1 MIRLKLGFNDKNIT
15 MKTTLLFTLLTL
27 FSVTSM
33 AQTTHTFYVTSTPNT
48 PGIYTVS
55 DTTVEVGDIVE
66 FVNSNTNAQWNVE
79 VDGNLLAGYNP
90 TPVLNVGQTIYS
102 YTFQSSDLGTMD
114 ILVSTGMVGNYMQYV
129 HFTVVNPS
137 TTGVEDLS
145 DVTFSVFPNP
155 TSDFLNVSTSDNIE
169 SIKVFDMNGRLVL
182 SDTYNTSSVKLDVMS
197 LTNGFY
203 TVLVNDVKPI
213 KFIKNK

>member
-1 MIRLKLGFNDKNIT
+1 MDINKNI
-15 MKTTLLFTLLTL
+15 
-27 FSVTSM
+27 
-33 AQTTHTFYVTSTPNT
+33 
-48 PGIYTVS
+48 
-55 DTTVEVGDIVE
+55 
-66 FVNSNTNAQWNVE
+66 
-79 VDGNLLAGYNP
+79 
-90 TPVLNVGQTIYS
+90 
-102 YTFQSSDLGTMD
+102 
-114 ILVSTGMVGNYMQYV
+114 

-182 SDTYNTSSVKLDVMS
+182 SDTYNTSNVKLDVMS
-197 LTNGFY
+197 LTNGYY

-213 KFIKNK
+213 KFIKN

>member
-1 MIRLKLGFNDKNIT
+1 
-15 MKTTLLFTLLTL
+15 MKTLKTFLLALVTL

-33 AQTTHTFYVTSTPNT
+33 AQADHTFHVTQTAYQ
-48 PGIYTVS
+48 PGTYTIS
-55 DTTVEVGDIVE
+55 DTTVEVGDVVE
-66 FVNSNTNAQWNVE
+66 FVNSFSNVMFE
-79 VDGNLLAGYNP
+79 VKIDGVGVYT
-90 TPVLNVGQTIYS
+90 TPGTLSMGNVIYT
-102 YTFQSSDLGTMD
+102 YTFQPSDLGTMD

-169 SIKVFDMNGRLVL
+169 SVKVFDMNGRLVL
-182 SDTYNTSSVKLDVMS
+182 SNTYNTSNVKLDVMS
-197 LTNGFY
+197 LTNGYY

-213 KFIKNK
+213 KFIKN

>member
-1 MIRLKLGFNDKNIT
+1 
-15 MKTTLLFTLLTL
+15 MKTLKTFLLALVTL

-33 AQTTHTFYVTSTPNT
+33 AQTTHTFDVTSGPNT
-48 PGIYTVS
+48 SVELY
-55 DTTVEVGDIVE
+55 TVEVGDIVE
-66 FVNSNTNAQWNVE
+66 FVNMNVSAQWNVY
-79 VDGNLLAGYNP
+79 VDGVGVGGYNP
-90 TPVLNVGQTIYS
+90 TPSSISVGQTIYS

-114 ILVSTGMVGNYMQYV
+114 ILVSTGMGLTNR
-129 HFTVVNPS
+129 HINFTVVNPS

-169 SIKVFDMNGRLVL
+169 SVKVFDMNGRLVL
-182 SDTYNTSSVKLDVMS
+182 SNTYNTSNVKLDVMS
-197 LTNGFY
+197 LTNGYY

-213 KFIKNK
+213 KFIKN